1 MQPLI
6 ELGDSARGHHQK
18 NVIKS
23 VHEILKAYIQLL
35 RSVLGLF
42 LSLSIGYSAIEQRR
56 SL

>member
-6 ELGDSARGHHQK
+6 ELGDPARGQRQK